1 MDKTFCDLC
10 KSEIPLNTSSFQ
22 IILRP
27 RGIVGLFQAKKGT
40 ICISCKDSL
49 DKHVLELKRQVK
61 E

>member
-10 KSEIPLNTSSFQ
+10 KLEIPLNIPSFQ

-40 ICISCKDSL
+40 ICTSCKDSL
-49 DKHVLELKRQVK
+49 DKHVLELKGQVNK
-61 E
+61 